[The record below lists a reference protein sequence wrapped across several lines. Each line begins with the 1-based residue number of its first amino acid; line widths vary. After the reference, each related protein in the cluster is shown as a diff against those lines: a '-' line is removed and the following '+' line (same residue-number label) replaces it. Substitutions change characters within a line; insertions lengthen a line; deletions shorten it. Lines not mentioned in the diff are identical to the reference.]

1 MKDVRVNRAILK
13 TLTAVLLVMINQ
25 MIENSNEPLENL
37 FIIDNYRQYFHYR

>member
-25 MIENSNEPLENL
+25 MIENSNELLENL